1 MDRQKNLR
9 LKPIWGDPLDSL
21 VLLLRVKKRVEIWV
35 MIESLDLK
43 RREVISKQM

>member
-1 MDRQKNLR
+1 M
-9 LKPIWGDPLDSL
+9 DSL